1 MKKIS
6 TQVSKLLLGA
16 CLMLLS
22 GVLYAQD
29 KTVSGTVSSDA
40 EGALPGVNVLLQ
52 GTSTGT
58 VTDLDGNYRLSV
70 PEAGGT
76 LVFSSIGY
84 ANQEIEIGN
93 QSTID
98 VTMAEDI
105 KALDEIVVVGYG
117 TQEKKEITSA
127 VTSVQA
133 EDFNGGNVN
142 NPSQLVQGKV
152 AGLVI
157 AKPGGDPTGDFNIRL
172 RGTSSA
178 TGNTSPLIIVDGV
191 PGADLNSIDPNDIAS
206 IDVLKDGS
214 AAAIYGTRATNGVIL
229 VTTKSG
235 VSGEPKINYNGY
247 VATDVIA
254 NQVDV
259 LNADEFRQLVNDPN
273 FAFRNPNLDLGSSTD
288 WFEEVTQTPISHV
301 HNISLSGGSE
311 KTTYRVSL
319 NYRDIEALGRNSGF
333 EQLNSR
339 LNLRQRAFDD
349 RLTFDVIL
357 GITNRDL
364 SGFDQPDTGFDDDDE
379 NDGNPAFRFATIYNP
394 TAPVFGEGEAF
405 DDFGGY
411 YQAVGAFNY
420 ENPRAIVDQIVFDGI
435 ERNITSNFRASLE
448 LIEGL
453 DVSAFY
459 SAQRDNTQINRYTP
473 RTSYPSGTNS
483 GGEALRFMREEL
495 NQLFETTLNLDKE
508 VGENSSIEA
517 LLGYSYQYLT
527 NEGFFVSAGN
537 FLTDQ
542 FTYNNLGASE
552 DIARDI
558 SPNFQSGKE
567 SSTLIAA
574 FGRVNFN
581 YNDIFYTTGI
591 VRREGSSKFGANN
604 KWAWFPAVSAGVN
617 IANLAEIPGV
627 DQLKFRVGYG
637 VTGSLPDA
645 NYVSLER
652 LTPLGGRF
660 FYNGNYIQSYG
671 PGSNPNPNLKWER
684 KGEINIG
691 LDFAV
696 LDFRLDGSIDVY
708 NRTTTDLIYDV
719 PVPVPPNQFPVTLLN
734 LGELNN
740 RGVEVVLNAAVI
752 RGDDL
757 SYNVGFNFAANR
769 TEIVSLSSEE
779 FDFGDQQFRANLG
792 SPGLNA
798 TNLIRV
804 KEGEPL
810 GQIWGPRFVG
820 ISEEGRWIFEDL
832 NNDDVIDRAD
842 EAVIGNGLPDFT
854 LGLNNTVRFRNWD
867 LNVFLR
873 GSFGHDLV
881 NTFRAFYEVPKVI
894 NSYNILRSA
903 TEGEISRLTEDARF
917 SSYHV
922 EDASFLRLDNAT
934 LGYNFNVSDIE
945 FLSQIRVYVA
955 AQNLFNITNYTG
967 VDPEVRFDDG
977 GDNLSPGIERR
988 NTYFLNRTFTLGLN
1002 IGL

>member
-1 MKKIS
+1 MNLFTRMKGIWLIACF
-6 TQVSKLLLGA
+6 TLLA
-16 CLMLLS
+16 

-29 KTVSGTVSSDA
+29 KTVSGNVSSA
-40 EGALPGVNVLLQ
+40 QEGALPGVNVLLK
-52 GTSTGT
+52 GTTTGT
-58 VTDLDGNYRLSV
+58 VTDIEGNYNLSV

-84 ANQEIEIGN
+84 ANQEAEIGN

-98 VTMAEDI
+98 VVLAEDI
-105 KALDEIVVVGYG
+105 KALDEIVVIGYG

-127 VTSVQA
+127 VTSVKA

-142 NPSQLVQGKV
+142 NPSQLIQGKV

-157 AKPGGDPTGDFNIRL
+157 AKPGGDPTGNFNIRL

-178 TGNTSPLIIVDGV
+178 SGNTSPLVIIDGV

-235 VSGEPKINYNGY
+235 TSGEPKINYNGY
-247 VATDVIA
+247 VATDIIA

-259 LNADEFRQLVNDPN
+259 LNAQEYRQLVNDPN
-273 FAFRNPNLDLGSSTD
+273 FAFYNPNLDLGASTD
-288 WFEEVTQTPISHV
+288 WFEQVTQTPISHV
-301 HNISLSGGSE
+301 HNLALSGGTE

-319 NYRDIEALGRNSGF
+319 NYRDIEALGKNSGF
-333 EQLNSR
+333 DQLNSR
-339 LNLRQRAFDD
+339 LNLRQKALGD

-357 GITNRDL
+357 GITNRNL
-364 SGFDQPDTGFDDDDE
+364 FGFDQPDV
-379 NDGNPAFRFATIYNP
+379 NDPGRNNGNPAFRFATIFNP
-394 TAPVFGEGEAF
+394 TAPVYQ
-405 DDFGGY
+405 DDPIYGGF
-411 YQAVGAFNY
+411 YQAPGSFNY
-420 ENPRAIVDQIVFDGI
+420 SNPRAIVEQVTFDGL
-435 ERNITSNFRASLE
+435 ERNITSNFRVDLE

-453 DVSAFY
+453 HASAFY
-459 SAQRDNTQINRYTP
+459 STQRDNTQINAYAP
-473 RTSYPSGTNS
+473 KNDYFAGLNS
-483 GGEALRFMREEL
+483 NGFALRNMREQL
-495 NQLFETTLNLDKE
+495 NQLFETTLNLDRK
-508 VGENSSIEA
+508 VGDNSSIEA
-517 LLGYSYQYLT
+517 LAGYSYQYLT
-527 NEGFFVSAGN
+527 DESFNVSAGN

-552 DIARDI
+552 DLARNI
-558 SPNFQSGKE
+558 NPQFGSGKN

-574 FGRVNFN
+574 FGRINFN
-581 YNDIFYTTGI
+581 YNDLFYVQGI

-604 KWAWFPAVSAGVN
+604 KWAWFPAASAGVN
-617 IANLAEIPGV
+617 IANLVTIPQV
-627 DQLKFRVGYG
+627 DELKFRVGYG

-645 NYVSLER
+645 NYVSLAR

-660 FYNGNYIQSYG
+660 FYNGNYIQPYG

-684 KGEINIG
+684 KGEINVG
-691 LDFAV
+691 VDFSV
-696 LDFRLDGSIDVY
+696 LNFRINGSVDVY
-708 NRTTTDLIYDV
+708 NRTTTDLIYNV
-719 PVPVPPNQFPVTLLN
+719 PVPVPPNQFPNSLLN

-740 RGVEVVLNAAVI
+740 RGVEVTLDASVV
-752 RGDDL
+752 RGDGFNY
-757 SYNVGFNFAANR
+757 SAGFNFALNR
-769 TEIVSLSSEE
+769 TKLVSLSSDE

-792 SPGLNA
+792 APGLNS

-810 GQIWGPRFVG
+810 GQIFGPRYVG
-820 ISEEGRWIFEDL
+820 ISEEGRWIFEDVDG
-832 NNDDVIDRAD
+832 NDKIDRDD
-842 EAVIGNGLPDFT
+842 EAVIGNGLPSFT
-854 LGLNNTVRFRNWD
+854 LGLNNTLSYGRWD
-867 LNVFLR
+867 LNFFLR

-903 TEGEISRLTEDARF
+903 TQGDVRFLTEDARF

-934 LGYNFNVSDIE
+934 LGYNFNVESIE

-955 AQNLFNITNYTG
+955 AQNLFTITNYTG
-967 VDPEVRFDDG
+967 VDPEVRFDDN
-977 GDNLSPGIERR
+977 GDQLAPGIERR
-988 NTYFLNRTFTLGLN
+988 DTYFLNRTFTLGLN
-1002 IGL
+1002 VGL

>member
-1 MKKIS
+1 MNYS
-6 TQVSKLLLGA
+6 TRIKGFWLAAS
-16 CLMLLS
+16 LMLLT
-22 GVLYAQD
+22 GVLYAQE
-29 KTVSGTVSSDA
+29 KVVTGNVSSDA
-40 EGALPGVNVLLQ
+40 EGALPGVNVLLK

-58 VTDLDGNYRLSV
+58 VTDLDGNFRLSV

-84 ANQEIEIGN
+84 ANQEVEIGN

-98 VTMAEDI
+98 VTLAEDI

-142 NPSQLVQGKV
+142 NPSQLIQGKV

-229 VTTKSG
+229 VTTKTG
-235 VSGEPKINYNGY
+235 VAGEPKVNYNGY

-259 LNADEFRQLVNDPN
+259 LDANEYRQLVNDPN
-273 FAFRNPNLDLGSSTD
+273 FAFRNPNLDLGASTD
-288 WFEEVTQTPISHV
+288 WFDEVTQTPISHV
-301 HNISLSGGSE
+301 HNISLGGGTE

-339 LNLRQRAFDD
+339 LNLRQKALND

-364 SGFDQPDTGFDDDDE
+364 SGFDQPNTGFGDDDE
-379 NDGNPAFRFATIYNP
+379 NNGNPAFRFATIYNP

-405 DDFGGY
+405 DAFGGY
-411 YQAVGAFNY
+411 YQAVGSFNY
-420 ENPRAIVDQIVFDGI
+420 ENPRAIVDQITFDGI

-453 DVSAFY
+453 NASAFY
-459 SAQRDNTQINRYTP
+459 SSQRDNTQINRYTP
-473 RTSYPSGTNS
+473 RTSYPAGTN
-483 GGEALRFMREEL
+483 GRGEALRFMREEL
-495 NQLFETTLNLDKE
+495 NQLFETTINLDRD
-508 VGENSSIEA
+508 VGDNSSIEA
-517 LLGYSYQYLT
+517 LVGYSYQYLT

-552 DIARDI
+552 DIARDL

-567 SSTLIAA
+567 SSTLIAGFA
-574 FGRVNFN
+574 RVNFN
-581 YNDIFYTTGI
+581 YNDVFYVQGI

-604 KWAWFPAVSAGVN
+604 KWAWFPAASAGVN
-617 IANLAEIPGV
+617 IANLVDIPGI
-627 DQLKFRVGYG
+627 DQMKFRVGYG
-637 VTGSLPDA
+637 VTGSLPDR

-652 LTPLGGRF
+652 LTPLEGRF
-660 FYNGNYIQSYG
+660 FYNGTYIQPYG
-671 PGSNPNPNLKWER
+671 PGSNPNPDLKWER

-691 LDFAV
+691 LDFTA
-696 LDFRLDGSIDVY
+696 LDFRLNGSIDVY
-708 NRTTTDLIYDV
+708 NRSTTDLLFNV
-719 PVPVPPNQFPVTLLN
+719 AVPVPPNQFPESLLN

-740 RGVEVVLNAAVI
+740 RGVEVVLDAAIV
-752 RGDDL
+752 RSENV
-757 SYNVGFNFAANR
+757 SYNIGFNFAANR

-779 FDFGDQQFRANLG
+779 FDFGDQNFRANLG

-810 GQIWGPRFVG
+810 GQIWGPQFVG

-832 NNDDVIDRAD
+832 DGNDAIDRAD
-842 EAVIGNGLPDFT
+842 EMVIGNGLPDFT
-854 LGLNNTVRFRNWD
+854 LGLNNTLSYGNWD

-894 NSYNILRSA
+894 NSYNILQSA

-934 LGYNFNVSDIE
+934 LGYNFNVSNVE
-945 FLSQIRVYVA
+945 FLSQIRIYVA

-967 VDPEVRFDDG
+967 VDPEVRFDDN
-977 GDNLSPGIERR
+977 GDNLAPGIERR
-988 NTYFLNRTFTLGLN
+988 DTYFLNRTFTLGLN
-1002 IGL
+1002 VGL